1 MKNLIIAAVTLVAL
15 TFGVSA
21 QQTTDSLTNK
31 MDTTT
36 AKVNDNIT
44 IDSKGIATCKIK
56 TSAVCEMCKETIEKA
71 MAYERG
77 VKDSNLDVDSKVL
90 TVRFDT
96 KKTTLDKIRT
106 AVILSGYDADSIPA
120 DTKAYDNLHACC
132 KKDSEH

>member
-21 QQTTDSLTNK
+21 QQTTDSLSNK
-31 MDTTT
+31 MDTT
-36 AKVNDNIT
+36 NNNIT

-56 TSAVCEMCKETIEKA
+56 TSAVCEMCKETLEKA

-77 VKDSNLDVDSKVL
+77 VKESNLDVDSKLL
-90 TVRFDT
+90 TVKFDT

-106 AVILSGYDADSIPA
+106 AVTLSGYDADSIPA
-120 DTKAYDNLHACC
+120 DQKAYDNLHACC
-132 KKDSEH
+132 KKDVEH